1 MRIDGDVV
9 TAEERPPQVAV
20 VPAAVGLVDRNHD
33 QAAFRRFDVL
43 GRVVL
48 DLVAALLL
56 RVVVP
61 GHRLVL
67 QYLRHLDEA
76 AQVDALAVRD
86 DDLLL
91 EDARVADVVR
101 LVANVLG
108 ERKKIGGGSIEL
120 SFLRF
125 YFIRT

>member
-20 VPAAVGLVDRNHD
+20 VPAAVGFVDRNHD

-108 ERKKIGGGSIEL
+108 GKRKKGID
-120 SFLRF
+120 
-125 YFIRT
+125 